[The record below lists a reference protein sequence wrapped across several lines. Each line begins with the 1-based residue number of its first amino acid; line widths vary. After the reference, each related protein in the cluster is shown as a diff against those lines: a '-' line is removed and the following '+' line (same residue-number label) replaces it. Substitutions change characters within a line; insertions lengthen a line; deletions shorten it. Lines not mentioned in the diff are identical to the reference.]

1 MMTTVFGKPRA
12 GKTTFAAW
20 AADRAQRGRP
30 LRVGLPLHHTIIG
43 EHAPYMR
50 VYSNTPI
57 QGCYR
62 LDTDDIGRIMIEDSL
77 IIIDEAGMVYNNRDH
92 KTADRVALNWFRLH
106 GHYRND
112 IIFIS
117 QGNDVDKVIRELSIS
132 MLYVVKR
139 GRVSLVTPIERRV
152 VIDGTI
158 EDGYYTTGLANSLI
172 LRRKKYYGMFD
183 SWSADKLPVKPP
195 ILW

>member
-1 MMTTVFGKPRA
+1 MMCTVFGKPRA

-20 AADRAQRGRP
+20 AAYCAQHCRP
-30 LRVGLPLHHTIIG
+30 LRVGFPLHRTTIG
-43 EHAPYMR
+43 EHAPYKR

-57 QGCYR
+57 KGCYR
-62 LDTDDIGRIMIEDSL
+62 LAVEDIGRIMIEDSL
-77 IIIDEAGMVYNNRDH
+77 IIIDEAGMCYNNRDH
-92 KTADRVALNWFRLH
+92 KTADRIALNWFRLH

-117 QGNDVDKVIRELSIS
+117 QGNDVDKVIRELSIA
-132 MLYVVKR
+132 MLYIVKR
-139 GRVSLVTPIERRV
+139 GRVSIVTPVERRV

-158 EDGYYTTGLANSLI
+158 EDGYYTTGLADSLI

-183 SWSADKLPVKPP
+183 SWAADKLPEKEPV
-195 ILW
+195 LW